1 VAKKICIYLLA
12 VLFIGSVA
20 GVQATPRK
28 YKEKPKKVHKWDF
41 SKFEKFN
48 SKSFHKYDLKKKSS
62 ASFLKKINK
71 FDSKIFKRENKKG
84 YKALLSKKFEH
95 ISWNNGPLKN
105 GLRCPP
111 KNGNPVPEP
120 SSMLLLGFGLIG
132 LAGWGRKKLKKIA
145 NPL

>member
-1 VAKKICIYLLA
+1 MAKKICIYLLA

-20 GVQATPRK
+20 GVQAGK
-28 YKEKPKKVHKWDF
+28 YKEKPKKGYKWGF

-84 YKALLSKKFEH
+84 YKALLSKKFKH
-95 ISWNNGPLKN
+95 ISWKNGSLKN

-111 KNGNPVPEP
+111 KKNDNPVPEP
-120 SSMLLLGFGLIG
+120 SSMLLLGFGLVG
-132 LAGWGRKKLKKIA
+132 LAGWGRKKLKK
-145 NPL
+145 NS